1 MKAKLYFLPLI
12 VFSIFQYTY
21 SQQESALTTTS
32 TLEMTINRT
41 ISPAG
46 KLIFFGDSAKENH
59 ALDCA
64 LSPDKKWLA
73 VQERY
78 SVVFIQTATNKI
90 VHIQQLRTIPNFK
103 KAMNTYSGICW
114 YTKDKTDYVFFSAA
128 DDKKNSYVIQLKWD
142 GKNSEIA
149 KIIYFEPEKPAESA
163 LPNELL
169 ISKENNHD
177 YLYIVLNGNN
187 KLVKRDLDTGKV
199 VWIKNTGVAPYGI
212 TAVNDKIY
220 VTNWAGRIPHLTDK
234 YVAGI
239 PWGAAKINP
248 ETAAT
253 SEGSISIFNPD
264 NGNLIKEIIVGL
276 HPNKIISSLDGK
288 FVYVTNSNSD
298 EVSVIDT
305 KTDKVSETISLR
317 LQKSFNTFFGDTP
330 NSLAVNSSGTTLFV
344 ANGMDNAL
352 AVVQLGKN
360 ASSKGI
366 TNQSLVEGFIPTGAF
381 PSSISILNN
390 TLYVTN
396 LESFGSNVPFSL
408 IKNHLPVYNSH
419 HEMASVSVISMPDKK
434 QLNKYT
440 NTVIA
445 CNQLDRLKSTK
456 LPVRTGI
463 KPKPIPE
470 RIGEPSVFKH
480 VLYIIKENRTYD
492 QVLGD
497 VAKGNGDKSLC
508 VFGEKITPNTHRLVE
523 EFQLMDNF
531 FASGKSSAE
540 GHSWVDASIVT
551 DYIEKNVRAWFRS
564 YPHVLEDALV
574 YPPTGFI
581 WDNAR
586 NHGISCRIYGE
597 AAVPDFDKNLNWKD
611 IYEGFLK
618 DKPFYFKNKTTLNTV
633 KPILSESFPGYDG
646 HKIPDILR
654 AKTFIDELKRYES
667 ISEDKLPQLMVMAL
681 PSDHTAGTRP
691 DYPTPRAMVAD
702 NDLALGQIVEAVS
715 KSKFWKN
722 TVIFVVED
730 DSQDGWDHVS
740 AYRTSA
746 MVISPYSKIPKTIH
760 TAYNQPALVRTIEQ
774 ILGMHPM
781 NIQDAIVTPMF
792 DCFNETPDFTPYV
805 SVKNQI
811 PLDEMNPALTAL
823 TGKQLNYARL
833 SMDKQFDGIDKG
845 NDELFN
851 KILWFSTMGNKPY
864 PARFASNDE

>member
-1 MKAKLYFLPLI
+1 MKLKFYFLLI
-12 VFSIFQYTY
+12 ICFSIFQNIY
-21 SQQESALTTTS
+21 SQHETALSNTSA
-32 TLEMTINRT
+32 LEMTVNRT
-41 ISPAG
+41 INPAG

-78 SVVFIQTATNKI
+78 SIVFIQTATNKI
-90 VHIQQLRTIPNFK
+90 VHIQQLRNIPNFK

-128 DDKKNSYVIQLKWD
+128 DDKKKSYVVQLMWD
-142 GKNSEIA
+142 GKNASVT
-149 KIIYFEPEKPAESA
+149 KIIYFEPKKHVESA

-187 KLVKRDLDTGKV
+187 QLVKKDLDNGKV

-212 TAVNDKIY
+212 TAANNKIY
-220 VTNWAGRIPHLTDK
+220 ITNWGGRIPHFTEK
-234 YVAGI
+234 NVAGV
-239 PWGAAKINP
+239 PWGTARINP

-253 SEGSISIFNPD
+253 SEGSISIFNPV
-264 NGNLIKEIIVGL
+264 NGNLYKEIIVGL
-276 HPNKIISSLDGK
+276 HPNKIISSPDGK

-298 EVSVIDT
+298 EVSVIDS
-305 KTDKVSETISLR
+305 KSDKITETISLR
-317 LQKSFNTFFGDTP
+317 LQKSFNTYFGDTP
-330 NSLAVNSSGTTLFV
+330 NSLAINSSGTTLFV

-352 AVVQLGKN
+352 AVVQLGKDV
-360 ASSKGI
+360 SSKGT

-381 PSSISILNN
+381 PSSISISNN

-408 IKNHLPVYNSH
+408 VKNHLPVYNSH
-419 HEMASVSVISMPDKK
+419 HEMASVSVIPMPDKK
-434 QLNKYT
+434 QLNEYT

-445 CNQLDRLKSTK
+445 CNQLERLKSTK

-463 KPKPIPE
+463 KPKPVPE
-470 RIGEPSVFKH
+470 RIGEASVFKH

-508 VFGEKITPNTHRLVE
+508 VFGEKVTPNTHKLVDQ
-523 EFQLMDNF
+523 FQLMDNF
-531 FASGKSSAE
+531 FVSGKCSAE

-564 YPHVLEDALV
+564 YPHVLNDALG

-597 AAVPDFDKNLNWKD
+597 AAVPEFDKNLNWKD
-611 IYEGFLK
+611 IYEGFLQ
-618 DKPFYFKNKTTLNTV
+618 DKPFHFKNKTTLYTV

-654 AKTFIDELKRYES
+654 ARTFIDELKRYES
-667 ISEDKLPQLMVMAL
+667 INEDKLPQLMLMAL

-746 MVISPYSKIPKTIH
+746 MVISPYSKISKTIH
-760 TAYNQPALVRTIEQ
+760 TAYNQPSMVRTIEQ
-774 ILGMHPM
+774 ILGMPPM
-781 NIQDAIVTPMF
+781 NIQDAIATPMF

-811 PLDEMNPALTAL
+811 PLDEMNPPLTAL
-823 TGKQLNYARL
+823 SGKQLNFARL

-851 KILWFSTMGNKPY
+851 KILWFSTMGNIPY
-864 PARFASNDE
+864 PSRFALNDD